1 VPPLKPIGFWSYTSA
16 DDAASGGRLSRL
28 RLHLAKRL
36 HQQLGREPRLFQDRV
51 TIPAG
56 TQWEQEI
63 EKALAEASFFIPI
76 LTPGFLQS
84 EWCTKEVQRFREHM
98 EARGRDDL
106 ILPVHYLDV
115 RKFYAERRG
124 ECFDPAVLDYLR
136 SLQWVDFRELEPSDA
151 DTAEVRRWLGVFAER
166 IEETL
171 YRAAAPPVAVS
182 STTGPPTPVV
192 PVAAPRKLPEF
203 SPGRRV
209 DFRVLPSA
217 RDDEKVG
224 VAEAS
229 PPRPPG
235 SPPRPPAPNA
245 PLPPATRRPV
255 LRGVAVIVALVA
267 CVLVI
272 RQLVPP
278 APVPAPPPSATTA
291 PTAKNPPVQPAP
303 APDGSSALVTTA
315 PPTVPVQSATAAAP
329 PPPKEFRDTC
339 PADAI
344 CPEMV
349 LIQHGSFQMGTTD
362 EELDRE
368 KVPNEYRGWE
378 KPRHPVTIPA
388 DFYLGKH
395 DVTVREF
402 AAFVR
407 ATGARPAGGCS
418 TWEAGSDGESDGK
431 YERQPKLERT
441 WEKPG
446 FSQTES
452 DPVVCIS
459 YDDALAYIDWMNRE
473 TGTQAYRLPSEAE
486 WEYAAR
492 AGTTTAR
499 FWGDSR
505 DAACRFANVA
515 DLSLAKQIGILGPEP
530 ERYFNC
536 SDGYVFTAPAGS
548 FRSNPFGLF
557 DMLGNV
563 WQWTADCAN
572 DNHQGASAAGTVRTT
587 GDCWLRVLRG
597 GSWGSSPGSVRVWG
611 ATGGRG
617 GDTGFRVARTL
628 LRP

>member
-1 VPPLKPIGFWSYTSA
+1 VASLKPTGFWSYTSA
-16 DDAASGGRLSRL
+16 DDAASDGRLSRL

-51 TIPAG
+51 AIPTG

-63 EKALAEASFFIPI
+63 EKALAEASFLVPI

-84 EWCTKEVQRFREHM
+84 KWCAKEVWRFRELM
-98 EARGRDDL
+98 QARGRDDL
-106 ILPVHYLDV
+106 ILPVHYLDI

-136 SLQWVDFRELEPSDA
+136 SLQWVDFRDLEPSDA
-151 DTAEVRRWLGVFAER
+151 DTADVRRWLGVFAER
-166 IEETL
+166 IEEAL
-171 YRAAAPPVAVS
+171 YRVAAPPVIA
-182 STTGPPTPVV
+182 PPTALPPVAV
-192 PVAAPRKLPEF
+192 APVAAPRKLPEVSPEERLD
-203 SPGRRV
+203 SPG
-209 DFRVLPSA
+209 LPPA
-217 RDDEKVG
+217 CDDEKGG
-224 VAEAS
+224 VAVGS

-235 SPPRPPAPNA
+235 SPPRPPTPNA
-245 PLPPATRRPV
+245 PPPAATKRPV
-255 LRGVAVIVALVA
+255 LRGIAVIVALVA

-272 RQLVPP
+272 RQLMPP
-278 APVPAPPPSATTA
+278 VPVPASAPPVTTA
-291 PTAKNPPVQPAP
+291 PPAAKPSPVQPAP
-303 APDGSSALVTTA
+303 TSPAPAA
-315 PPTVPVQSATAAAP
+315 PFQPVPAAPFQPAAAAAP

-344 CPEMV
+344 CPDMV
-349 LIQHGSFQMGTTD
+349 LILHGSFQMGTTD
-362 EELDRE
+362 EEIGRE
-368 KVPNEYRGWE
+368 KVPLGWRDEE